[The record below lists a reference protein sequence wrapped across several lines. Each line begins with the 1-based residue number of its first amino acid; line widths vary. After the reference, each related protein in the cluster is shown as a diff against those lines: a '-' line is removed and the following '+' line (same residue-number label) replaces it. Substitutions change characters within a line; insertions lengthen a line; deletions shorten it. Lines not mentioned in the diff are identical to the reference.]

1 MVVEHRTGEVRE
13 RLPVRSERFFNLHNY
28 WFFATREGAAVGP
41 YDSKAQAVEGVKN
54 YIEFATRAE
63 PSSLQFFTTG
73 TKFGT

>member
-1 MVVEHRTGEVRE
+1 MVPEYRE
-13 RLPVRSERFFNLHNY
+13 GDAAQPVPVRSERFFNLHNF

-41 YDSKAQAVEGVKN
+41 YDSKPQAQAGVSD
-54 YIEFATRAE
+54 YIEFVTRAD